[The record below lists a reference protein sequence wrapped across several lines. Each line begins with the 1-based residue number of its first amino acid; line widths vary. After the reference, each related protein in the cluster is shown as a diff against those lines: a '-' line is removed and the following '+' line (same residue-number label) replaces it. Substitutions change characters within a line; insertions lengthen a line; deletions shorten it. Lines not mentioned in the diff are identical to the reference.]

1 MIRGCLAILSHLA
14 SQTLAGS
21 RGYSKNWETGC
32 NKVWPRDAP
41 DVWSPEEHLLPGAK
55 LGGNDRQAG
64 TGPWGHFI
72 VSGFLKGLNVMECEP
87 AEVSFFPAIAFN
99 CALILALCSI
109 MGRFHT
115 FWPLSVMDNFSL
127 VIL

>member
-1 MIRGCLAILSHLA
+1 M
-14 SQTLAGS
+14 
-21 RGYSKNWETGC
+21 
-32 NKVWPRDAP
+32 WPRDVP

-55 LGGNDRQAG
+55 PEGNGVRVRQALGGNDRQAG
-64 TGPWGHFI
+64 TGPWGPFI
-72 VSGFLKGLNVMECEP
+72 VSGFLKGLSVMECEL
-87 AEVSFFPAIAFN
+87 AEVSFFSAIAFN

-115 FWPLSVMDNFSL
+115 FWPLPVMENFSL